1 MISKIWY
8 LKIWMK
14 KNKQQQKWGA
24 KNILSYYFN
33 INLKSL
39 QSLNIAMQKHPLV
52 DVQQNTCVI
61 QNKTFQKHF
70 SLTASF
76 RVFPWGA
83 VRQHSSALCPTDL
96 HCHCWLSR
104 GMKTQLL
111 LKQTNKKRNQRFPRH
126 TWKKGCHINA
136 L

>member
-76 RVFPWGA
+76 RVIPLGGSEA
-83 VRQHSSALCPTDL
+83 
-96 HCHCWLSR
+96 
-104 GMKTQLL
+104 TQLSLVPNWPPLPL
-111 LKQTNKKRNQRFPRH
+111 LTEQRNENATVAKTNKQKEESKISQAHMEERMPH
-126 TWKKGCHINA
+126 
-136 L
+136 